1 MIPFIGLPDE
11 TLLETMEAVERL
23 GSFGAAARELGIS
36 RRAVS
41 HRMASATSRNLTG
54 EFLGGK
60 APDGYHIGKVT
71 RQYNGDG
78 SVAREWP
85 RYQPDADMLANVFD
99 ELTAIMQKDVTPL
112 VPITPPDNVELDLLA
127 LYPVVDVHLGMY
139 AWAKESGENY
149 DLPIAKDQFLRSTTR
164 LMSMTPDAYEALIVV
179 LGDFFHADN
188 NNAQTER
195 SHNHLDVDGRHD
207 KVLHAGAE
215 LIIWMIDMAL
225 QKHHKVTV
233 KVMRGNHD
241 PYASKALAMALWF
254 RYEGN
259 ERVNVDR
266 SPLDM
271 WSYQFGQNMLSFTHG
286 DNIKADQMAG
296 KMAALEPVMWGLTTY
311 RYGFSGHFHKTKQIA
326 EDESNGAISEV
337 LPAFTAKD
345 AWNRSMGHASQRTIV
360 SMTFDASK
368 GRQYKTFVN
377 V

>member
-11 TLLETMEAVERL
+11 TLLETMDAVERL
-23 GSFGAAARELGIS
+23 GASGAAKELGIS
-36 RRAVS
+36 RRAVT

-99 ELTAIMQKDVTPL
+99 ELTTIMQKA
-112 VPITPPDNVELDLLA
+112 ITPVPAIDRTERSTLGLLS

-149 DLPIAKDQFLRSTTR
+149 DLPIAREQFVTSVSK
-164 LMSMTPDAYEALIVV
+164 LMSVTPNSYEGLIVV

-207 KVLHAGAE
+207 KVLHVGAE

-225 QKHHKVTV
+225 TKHEKVTV

-259 ERVNVDR
+259 DRVEVDR

-271 WSYQFGQNMLSFTHG
+271 WSYQFGANMLTFTHG
-286 DNIKADQMAG
+286 DNIKAEQMAG
-296 KMAALEPVMWGLTTY
+296 KMAALEPVMWGATKY
-311 RYGFSGHFHKTKQIA
+311 RYGFSGHFHRMKTVA
-326 EDESNGAISEV
+326 VDEQNGAISEV

-360 SMTFDASK
+360 SMTFDAVK
-368 GRQYKTFVN
+368 GREFKNYVN